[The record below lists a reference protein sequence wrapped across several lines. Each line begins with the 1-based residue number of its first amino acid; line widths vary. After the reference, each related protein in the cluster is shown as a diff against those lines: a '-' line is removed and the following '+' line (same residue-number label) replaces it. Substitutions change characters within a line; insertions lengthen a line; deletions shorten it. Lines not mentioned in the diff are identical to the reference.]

1 MHVTRPIGV
10 GHQCSKMERNEKL
23 GPSSSNRARK
33 TTLDAIF
40 GGAKCR
46 ELREKL
52 GVVVFRG
59 GADGRSELPLMG
71 SPSWGVL
78 LLIGTKENFVS
89 Q

>member
-1 MHVTRPIGV
+1 MG
-10 GHQCSKMERNEKL
+10 GDEKL

-46 ELREKL
+46 EMKEKL
-52 GVVVFRG
+52 GVAVFRG
-59 GADGRSELPLMG
+59 AADGRSELPLMG

-78 LLIGTKENFVS
+78 LLIGTIENFVS